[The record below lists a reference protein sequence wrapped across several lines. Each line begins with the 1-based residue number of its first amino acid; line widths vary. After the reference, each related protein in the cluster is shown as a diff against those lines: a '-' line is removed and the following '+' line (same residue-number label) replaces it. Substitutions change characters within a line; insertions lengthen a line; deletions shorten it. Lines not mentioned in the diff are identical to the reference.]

1 MAKFTVA
8 GPFEVPFTKR
18 KVGRTISP
26 ANAKAFWA
34 SRPGVAKAR
43 GCYVFAFRAAKGMKP
58 VYVGKATKT
67 FEQEVFTDHKRN
79 KYNDALADQAKG
91 TPILFFV
98 QLATTAGQ
106 VNKLAIDEAESHLIQ
121 LGLKANSKLANDK
134 KTKVP
139 SWSIAGVVR
148 SGTGRP
154 SKAAEKLRTCLKV
167 E

>member
-1 MAKFTVA
+1 MATFTVT
-8 GPFEVPFTKR
+8 GPFQVPFTKR

-26 ANAKAFWA
+26 TNAKEFWA
-34 SRPGVAKAR
+34 TRPALARSR

-98 QLATTAGQ
+98 HLTKTKGPT
-106 VNKLAIDEAESHLIQ
+106 NKLAIDEAESHLIQ
-121 LGLKANSKLANDK
+121 LGLKANKNLANDR
-134 KTKVP
+134 KTKV
-139 SWSIAGVVR
+139 SLWSINGVVR

-154 SKAAEKLRTCLKV
+154 TKAAQSLCSCLKV
-167 E
+167 R